1 MVTAPA
7 RTILPGA
14 GVNPVAGIGEE
25 RQALAMR
32 ARWKR
37 MPVGNFSNNQD
48 QFVKLEI
55 ARVAHYSTIV
65 GKIETV
71 SVTRSDATAK
81 SKCDS
86 SAGHEVSASSASG
99 CLPGGAP

>member
-55 ARVAHYSTIV
+55 A
-65 GKIETV
+65 
-71 SVTRSDATAK
+71 
-81 SKCDS
+81 
-86 SAGHEVSASSASG
+86 AGRTLGHHHHSRQD
-99 CLPGGAP
+99 